1 LNLREHTSK
10 GALNFQL
17 RRGQS
22 ARDILAALAS
32 VRPGHRNYWIWFPP
46 MTALFTLMPEAVGTI
61 AADSKQAILEQLADR
76 FARVYGLD
84 QVMVL
89 ERIEER
95 EKLGSTGF
103 GRGVAIPHARI
114 PELGRPV
121 AAFFRLEAPVAFD
134 AADAMP
140 VDLVFGLLS
149 PEAAGAAHLHALA
162 AISRMMRDEAMHAAL
177 GEAPGAEALYALLA
191 NGIDRDAA

>member
-1 LNLREHTSK
+1 
-10 GALNFQL
+10 
-17 RRGQS
+17 
-22 ARDILAALAS
+22 
-32 VRPGHRNYWIWFPP
+32 

-61 AADSKQAILEQLADR
+61 AADSKPAILEQLAKR
-76 FARVYGLD
+76 FADVYNLD
-84 QVMVL
+84 PVLVL
-89 ERIEER
+89 ERVEER

-114 PELGRPV
+114 PDLGRPV
-121 AAFFRLEAPVAFD
+121 AVFFRLEAPVAFD
-134 AADAMP
+134 AADGMP
-140 VDLVFGLLS
+140 VDMVFGLLS

-177 GEAPGAEALYALLA
+177 VEAPGAEALYALLA